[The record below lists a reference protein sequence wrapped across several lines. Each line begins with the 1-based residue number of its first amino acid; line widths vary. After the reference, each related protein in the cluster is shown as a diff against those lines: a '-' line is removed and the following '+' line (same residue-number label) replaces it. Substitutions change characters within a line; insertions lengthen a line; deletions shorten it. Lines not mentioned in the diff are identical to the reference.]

1 MHPLEQ
7 LEERWSRDAQEMLW
21 KCSGEAQI
29 SNMVESFDGYG
40 VAEVFD
46 IWQKCKPQETEAELQ
61 HNKDG
66 QTSYGL

>member
-1 MHPLEQ
+1 MS
-7 LEERWSRDAQEMLW
+7 SRRHFLNVTHV
-21 KCSGEAQI
+21 SGKLSDTSQI

-61 HNKDG
+61 HNKDR